1 MEGRLQH
8 LAPALP
14 DRLEHAGRVCD
25 NLSTPSGSG
34 APPDEK
40 LCADARHHCLSGQD
54 QRRERTQSW
63 IRLGSNVKLF
73 WALRK
78 TLVYD
83 KRSMETNYVSDGR
96 IFATWSREPY
106 ASKIGRSPI
115 LSPLYGILRE
125 LRRRYQRMRSA
136 RPLPCSS
143 RRNAPTTSNL
153 ADMTPSNVD
162 VL

>member
-1 MEGRLQH
+1 MLT
-8 LAPALP
+8 LAYPTRIAIQMFLKVVG
-14 DRLEHAGRVCD
+14 HIAFCD
-25 NLSTPSGSG
+25 NRFYNSFEKIPSRHSRGVT
-34 APPDEK
+34 A
-40 LCADARHHCLSGQD
+40 CAMACS
-54 QRRERTQSW
+54 
-63 IRLGSNVKLF
+63 
-73 WALRK
+73 K